1 MVIFHSYVSLPEGIW
16 MGNFGD
22 IQNPPNRQPAFPH
35 HCWRLQAS
43 NVLGQML
50 RFRRVVEAAKESC
63 EVVGIVGSNFRINIS
78 SLVSTMLQALVVPKD
93 DFSILY
99 FRCVPWTTSRCC
111 PVVGIV
117 KLCPEQIW
125 FVKNDEILNDCL
137 RLPSLTSF
145 VIKVYQQWDASK
157 SQSRRFTVFELSTT
171 TWFCIPHFQADPQ
184 YLMGIILFLPFFFV
198 SLFLCFSAFLLFPAL
213 LLLFFASLLL
223 QFSASLLLRFS
234 ASLCRLSASLLLRFS
249 LLFCFSS
256 LAFLLLCISMHFPL
270 FLFLILQINL
280 EKHNI
285 NKP

>member
-1 MVIFHSYVSLPEGIW
+1 
-16 MGNFGD
+16 
-22 IQNPPNRQPAFPH
+22 
-35 HCWRLQAS
+35 
-43 NVLGQML
+43 
-50 RFRRVVEAAKESC
+50 
-63 EVVGIVGSNFRINIS
+63 
-78 SLVSTMLQALVVPKD
+78 MLQALVVPKD
-93 DFSILY
+93 DFS
-99 FRCVPWTTSRCC
+99 RCC

-117 KLCPEQIW
+117 KVCPEQIW
-125 FVKNDEILNDCL
+125 FIKNDEILNDCL

-184 YLMGIILFLPFFFV
+184 YLMGIILFLPFFFCFPV
-198 SLFLCFSAFLLFPAL
+198 SLLFRFSAFPCSAFIVLCISASPVFCFFASSLLCFTVPPLCFSASP
-213 LLLFFASLLL
+213 
-223 QFSASLLLRFS
+223 
-234 ASLCRLSASLLLRFS
+234 LLRFS

-256 LAFLLLCISMHFPL
+256 LAFLLLCISMRFPL